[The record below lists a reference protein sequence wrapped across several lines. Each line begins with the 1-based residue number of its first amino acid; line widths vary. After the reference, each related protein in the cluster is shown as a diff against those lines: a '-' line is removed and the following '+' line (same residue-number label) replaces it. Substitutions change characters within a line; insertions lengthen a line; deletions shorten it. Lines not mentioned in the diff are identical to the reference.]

1 MSADFVMQS
10 GVLVHV
16 VAREYKAF
24 MVQAAAVGPLA
35 EDCVADGSC
44 GSCWSFGRGF
54 SGGLVEAVGSLE
66 ESWMVACLQQ
76 SSFRQVAEWQ
86 LIFVGA
92 IVGFMQWLLD
102 FGSLMDLVP
111 ATAVG

>member
-1 MSADFVMQS
+1 
-10 GVLVHV
+10 
-16 VAREYKAF
+16 
-24 MVQAAAVGPLA
+24 MVQAAAVGPST
-35 EDCVADGSC
+35 EDRVAYGSC
-44 GSCWSFGRGF
+44 GSCRSFGRGF
-54 SGGLVEAVGSLE
+54 IGGSVESVDSSE
-66 ESWMVACLQQ
+66 ESRMVACLQQ

>member
-1 MSADFVMQS
+1 MSAYFVMQS
-10 GVLVHV
+10 EVLVHV
-16 VAREYKAF
+16 VAI
-24 MVQAAAVGPLA
+24 GPLA

-76 SSFRQVAEWQ
+76 SSFWQVAEWQ
-86 LIFVGA
+86 LTFVGA
-92 IVGFMQWLLD
+92 VNGLMQQLLD
-102 FGSLMDLVP
+102 FGSLMNLVP
-111 ATAVG
+111 ATFW